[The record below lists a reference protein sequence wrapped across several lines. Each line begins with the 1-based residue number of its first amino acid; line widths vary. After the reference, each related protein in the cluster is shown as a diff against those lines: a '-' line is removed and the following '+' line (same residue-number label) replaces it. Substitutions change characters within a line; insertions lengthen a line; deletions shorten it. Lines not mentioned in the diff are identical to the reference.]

1 MSMTLTYTALAARS
15 TFRNAR
21 FLIFTVALPLVM
33 YLMFNMLYGHQAGA
47 NGLTVGAYLMVS
59 MATYG
64 GIGATMNSGARVAVE
79 RQTGWNRQLRLSALT
94 PTQYVVSR
102 AAVSLLVALPAI
114 VLVFL
119 AGAVIGHVSLP
130 VGTWLS
136 AGVGVWLAL
145 IPFSVIGLAIGF
157 LGTVDSVQP
166 ITMLVYMAMA
176 ILGGLW
182 FPVNTFPSFLQH
194 IAKGLPSY
202 WAAEVGRDVLA
213 RAGVPLTG
221 IIVLTAWTLVM
232 AALAALSYRRSGR
245 RS

>member
-1 MSMTLTYTALAARS
+1 MSMTLTYTMLAARA

-21 FLIFTVALPLVM
+21 FLIFTVALPLVL
-33 YLMFNMLYGHQAGA
+33 YLMFNSLYGNQDTGTS
-47 NGLTVGAYLMVS
+47 LTVGAYLMVS

-94 PTQYVVSR
+94 PASYVISR
-102 AAVSLLVALPAI
+102 AVVSLLVAVPAI
-114 VLVFL
+114 LLVFL
-119 AGAVIGHVSLP
+119 AGAMVGQVGLP
-130 VGTWLS
+130 FGTWLS

-182 FPVNTFPSFLQH
+182 FPVETFPAFLQH
-194 IAKGLPSY
+194 ISKGLPSY
-202 WAAEVGRDVLA
+202 WAAEVGRDMLGHGTVSLTGVAVLA
-213 RAGVPLTG
+213 G
-221 IIVLTAWTLVM
+221 WTLVM
-232 AALAALSYRRSGR
+232 AALAALAYRRSGR
-245 RS
+245 RA